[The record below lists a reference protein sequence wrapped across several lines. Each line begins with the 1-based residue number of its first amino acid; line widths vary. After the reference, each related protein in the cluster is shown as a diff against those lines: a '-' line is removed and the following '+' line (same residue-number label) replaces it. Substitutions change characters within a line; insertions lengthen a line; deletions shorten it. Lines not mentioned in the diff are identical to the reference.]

1 MKLLAVSRIESTY
14 KGRDVEET
22 IDIYFYRPLGYVVA
36 LACKGL
42 RVTPNAVTIASILIG
57 VAGGHL
63 LYYRDL
69 ALNGWGFLLWVI
81 ADVFDSADGQLARM
95 TNHKSKSGRI
105 LDGLATN
112 IIFLSIYLHLFARLV
127 VAGGSPWLFIL
138 ALASGFSHSIQSA
151 LADYYRNAYLKFVV
165 DPSRSELERSAE
177 VRAEYQSISFSQHPF
192 RKFLLRIYL
201 NYTVEQEM
209 FSKNFQALRNR
220 VDEKFSRHIPQ
231 WFSDEYRRTN
241 KPLIKY
247 YAMLTTNTRVI
258 IMAVCVL
265 IDHVQL
271 YFWAEVVGLNA
282 VMVIVTVYQEHV
294 NKMLLRQI
302 DMESVTR

>member
-1 MKLLAVSRIESTY
+1 MSQIESTY
-14 KGRDVEET
+14 KARDVEET

-42 RVTPNAVTIASILIG
+42 RVTPNAVTISSILIG

-63 LYYRDL
+63 LYYHDL
-69 ALNGWGFLLWVI
+69 AMNGWGLLLWVI
-81 ADVFDSADGQLARM
+81 ADILDSADGQLARM
-95 TNHKSKSGRI
+95 TNHKSQFGRI

-112 IIFLSIYLHLFARLV
+112 IIFLSFYGHLFARAV
-127 VAGGSPWLFIL
+127 AAGGSPWLIIL
-138 ALASGFSHSIQSA
+138 VLASGFSHSIQSA

-177 VRAEYQSISFSQHPF
+177 IRAEYKSTSFSQHPF

-201 NYTVEQEM
+201 NYTVEQEL
-209 FSKNFQALRNR
+209 FTKNFQVLRNR
-220 VDEKFSRHIPQ
+220 VEEKFGYHVPE
-231 WFSDEYRRTN
+231 WFSVEYRRSN

-258 IMAVCVL
+258 VMAVCVL
-265 IDHVQL
+265 INHVQL

-282 VMVIVTVYQEHV
+282 VMVIVTVYQENV
-294 NKMLLRQI
+294 SKMLLRRI
-302 DMESVTR
+302 DMETVAE

>member
-1 MKLLAVSRIESTY
+1 MKLLAVSQIESTF
-14 KGRDVEET
+14 KARDVEET

-36 LACKGL
+36 LACKSL
-42 RVTPNAVTIASILIG
+42 RVTPNAVTISSILIG
-57 VAGGHL
+57 VACGHL
-63 LYYRDL
+63 LYYPDI
-69 ALNGWGFLLWVI
+69 ALNGWGLLLWVI
-81 ADVFDSADGQLARM
+81 ADVLDSADGQLARM

-112 IIFLSIYLHLFARLV
+112 IIFLSIYGHLFARV
-127 VAGGSPWLFIL
+127 VAAGGSPWLIIL
-138 ALASGFSHSIQSA
+138 VIASGFSHSIQSA
-151 LADYYRNAYLKFVV
+151 LADCYRNAYIRFVV
-165 DPSRSELERSAE
+165 DPSRSELERSTE

-201 NYTVEQEM
+201 NYTVEQEL

-220 VDEKFSRHIPQ
+220 VDEKFSHHVPE
-231 WFSDEYRRTN
+231 WFSDDYRRTN

-265 IDHVQL
+265 CNQVQL

-282 VMVIVTVYQEHV
+282 VMVIVTVYQENL
-294 NKMLLRQI
+294 NKMLLRRI
-302 DMESVTR
+302 DMETVAR